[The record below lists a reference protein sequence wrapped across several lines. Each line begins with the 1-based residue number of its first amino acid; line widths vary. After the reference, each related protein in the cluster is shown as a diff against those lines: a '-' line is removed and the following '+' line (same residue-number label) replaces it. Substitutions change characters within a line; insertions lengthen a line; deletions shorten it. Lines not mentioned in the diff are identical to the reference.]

1 MERLR
6 IVDEN
11 VFEQAQYILVQRSQK
26 NDEKQQIA
34 RTTKGSTL
42 LSGNVYCA
50 HCGNKMIS
58 TSYSKRQFKIPNNC
72 QI

>member
-1 MERLR
+1 MYCGYLIAGGIESPYMERLR

-11 VFEQAQYILVQRSQK
+11 VFEQAQYILGQRSQK

-42 LSGNVYCA
+42 
-50 HCGNKMIS
+50 
-58 TSYSKRQFKIPNNC
+58 RQAT
-72 QI
+72 